1 MTYTD
6 FTRRA
11 FPAAMLIALLCA
23 GWALRSSPPAPPA
36 PPAQVTAPGDSPP
49 RPHIP
54 APPPES
60 VAAPVMFPPAGAVL
74 TATPGPGPE
83 SLPPAR
89 ETAPSKVW
97 LSEFDRALDKEFSRI
112 EAREKTSR
120 DPVEL
125 AVMERLKAKLL
136 ALDELWG
143 RADQATS
150 ADEKVRLQQEA
161 QQIMGEIIQLGRA
174 DRNQRLTGIAKQVG
188 LVNSADISRFIED
201 VDRAMIETQL
211 DWAPLFN
218 RGVETPTEETVR

>member
-11 FPAAMLIALLCA
+11 FPAALLFALLCA
-23 GWALRSSPPAPPA
+23 GWALHSTPPPPPAQTTPAAVRPPPAPEP
-36 PPAQVTAPGDSPP
+36 
-49 RPHIP
+49 
-54 APPPES
+54 
-60 VAAPVMFPPAGAVL
+60 VAAPDMFPPAGAVL

-83 SLPPAR
+83 SLTPAQ
-89 ETAPSKVW
+89 EATPSKVW
-97 LSEFDRALDKEFSRI
+97 LSEFDRALDREFSRI

-125 AVMERLKAKLL
+125 AVVERLKAKLL

-150 ADEKVRLQQEA
+150 AEEKVRLQQEA

-174 DRNQRLTGIAKQVG
+174 DRNQRLTGIAKQLG
-188 LVNSADISRFIED
+188 LENGADISRFIED
-201 VDRAMIETQL
+201 VDRALVETHL

-218 RGVETPTEETVR
+218 RGAQTPSEETVR